1 MSEALYLED
10 SYLKEC
16 DAVVQSVKDEKFV
29 VLDQTIFYPRGG
41 GQPSDTGKI
50 VLPDGPESS
59 VPVAEFPVVFVG
71 KFEGKISHE
80 IDTSGQETGPI
91 ERRIVQW
98 SIEAKAS
105 IGNRKLAPGDSVRCV
120 LDWDRRYK
128 LMRMHTAAHV
138 LAATMNKEL
147 GVLITGNQLGEEK
160 TRFDFNMSRSEKNDR
175 EHARDRNVGRGM
187 EEFDRE
193 KFNEIVKKANE
204 LLKQDL
210 ELKIYNLPREE
221 AFKIPGIVKLAGA
234 LPPSIKELRIVEIP
248 GIDLQADAGTHV
260 KNLNEVG
267 QIELLKCDNKGK
279 NNRRIYFTLK
289 K

>member
-41 GQPSDTGKI
+41 GQPCDTGKI
-50 VLPDGPESS
+50 VLPGGPESS

-105 IGNRKLAPGDSVRCV
+105 IGNPKLETGNRVRCV

-160 TRFDFNMSRSEKNDR
+160 TRFDFNM
-175 EHARDRNVGRGM
+175 
-187 EEFDRE
+187 EEFNRD
-193 KFNEIVKKANE
+193 KFDEIVKKANE

-210 ELKIYNLPREE
+210 ELKIYTLPRDE
-221 AFKIPGIVKLAGA
+221 AMKIPGIVKLAGA

-267 QIELLKCDNKGK
+267 EIELLKCDNKGK